1 MLVTSYQLIRLRIS
15 FICSPRRGRTVA
27 RIDTGSSYINI
38 LPPKQV
44 PWCMSRDAKFSS
56 SPPTVPHLRGTRTVH
71 GDRTSS
77 VARSTSR
84 TGKCSR
90 SVVLMQ
96 SRNRARRS
104 MRAASVGSAHP
115 RPPGDVNAS
124 AQSPT
129 SGARAGALGCGGR
142 ELMRR
147 GARQL
152 KAADDLAEP
161 GQSGRRSW
169 SGRGRS

>member
-1 MLVTSYQLIRLRIS
+1 
-15 FICSPRRGRTVA
+15 
-27 RIDTGSSYINI
+27 
-38 LPPKQV
+38 
-44 PWCMSRDAKFSS
+44 MSRDAKFSS

-104 MRAASVGSAHP
+104 MRAASVGPAHP
-115 RPPGDVNAS
+115 RPPGDANAS

-152 KAADDLAEP
+152 KAADDLAERP
-161 GQSGRRSW
+161 CPVSQVAEVGQEEADLDLDHGSCAVQGTRW
-169 SGRGRS
+169 SKGAEESRARGRSCGAGRQGVGF